1 MMVFTQ
7 TEEYFVCASL
17 PDYPAHLFMHPDTF
31 NTEVDFSNC
40 QVFVESQRGS
50 MICML
55 AQYCKRRLSTVWQ
68 ILIFLRG

>member
-1 MMVFTQ
+1 MVFTQ

-55 AQYCKRRLSTVWQ
+55 PQY
-68 ILIFLRG
+68 

>member
-1 MMVFTQ
+1 YIQAYLLFYCLAFQ
-7 TEEYFVCASL
+7 GAGSEEYFVCASL

-55 AQYCKRRLSTVWQ
+55 PQY
-68 ILIFLRG
+68 